1 MNSSDVPCECGGAV
15 YDEGGFG
22 LAFCLTCGLGRAS
35 GLDSNNFV
43 YQDRLP
49 GHQSYTRLKR
59 FKKYLC
65 RAMRQQSSCTVPQDT
80 WDYLLSHRPYRNTR
94 HIQLTLK
101 KARHL
106 KRKCYDSLPFLTSA
120 LCPQVVV
127 PTLGQQEKLRAI
139 QHFKTI
145 DLSIRTGP
153 FVSYLFCLEYILKK
167 MGREDLCNFINRIQC
182 PKRRAAYQL
191 RLDQIFQDEEG
202 TCIKSLLH
210 IRG

>member
-1 MNSSDVPCECGGAV
+1 MAWG
-15 YDEGGFG
+15 
-22 LAFCLTCGLGRAS
+22 GRAAWTVTTLSTKTGYRDTNPTPVSS
-35 GLDSNNFV
+35 GS
-43 YQDRLP
+43 
-49 GHQSYTRLKR
+49 
-59 FKKYLC
+59 KYLC
-65 RAMRQQSSCTVPQDT
+65 RHLGLPP
-80 WDYLLSHRPYRNTR
+80 HRPYRNTR

-210 IRG
+210 IHG